1 MPTADLP
8 PLPSEVEA
16 VFAKA
21 RLTVADV
28 AVLYRYLD
36 HDPLCLSWPSSARM
50 FLRRFIE
57 REANRASPSRS
68 W

>member
-1 MPTADLP
+1 MPNDLLP

-16 VFAKA
+16 ILSKD

-28 AVLYRYLD
+28 AVLSRHLD
-36 HDPLCLSWPSSARM
+36 TTPLCLSWPSSARM
-50 FLRRFIE
+50 LVRRFIE
-57 REANRASPSRS
+57 RESDRATRKQ